1 MIENYGFRR
10 YVGAHRREPIIA
22 AWEQAR
28 MSVFVSV
35 PNWVW
40 HRRSLLAPEG
50 YAEERPVTPGIILLI
65 VLVLMLVGAIP
76 RWRYSQNWGYVPSG
90 GLGFVLIVVVIVLLL
105 GRL

>member
-10 YVGAHRREPIIA
+10 YVGAHRREAIIEGLPA
-22 AWEQAR
+22 SASGCVRQRTEASLAQAQ
-28 MSVFVSV
+28 
-35 PNWVW
+35 P
-40 HRRSLLAPEG
+40 AYEG

-90 GLGFVLIVVVIVLLL
+90 GLGFVLIVVVLVLLL